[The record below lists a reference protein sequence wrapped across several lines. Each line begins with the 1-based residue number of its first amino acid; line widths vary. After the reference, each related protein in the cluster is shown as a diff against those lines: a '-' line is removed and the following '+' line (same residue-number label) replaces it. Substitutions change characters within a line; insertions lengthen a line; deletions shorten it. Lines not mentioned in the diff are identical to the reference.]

1 LAATPGGKP
10 DPSYYRRF
18 LQVRYVRGER
28 ASRRGILRP
37 MRLFVALEPSA
48 AARDA
53 LFAWTLEVVGDDP
66 ALRPVTP
73 EAQHVTLAFLG
84 ERASPDAAVEVV
96 EALEVDGVTGVRT
109 AGVLWRERVLS
120 LAVADQPTL
129 TALHDQLCD
138 ALDVVAQHRPFRP
151 HVTLARLRG
160 RRRPASRDL
169 PPAPV
174 LDLAPTGVVLLR
186 SHLDGAGGRPARY
199 EELARA
205 PVGWS

>member
-1 LAATPGGKP
+1 
-10 DPSYYRRF
+10 
-18 LQVRYVRGER
+18 
-28 ASRRGILRP
+28 

-53 LFAWTLEVVGDDP
+53 LSAWTLEVVGDDP
-66 ALRPVTP
+66 ALRPVAP

-84 ERASPDAAVEVV
+84 ELRSPDEVVEVV
-96 EALEVDGVTGVRT
+96 EGLEVGGVEDVRT
-109 AGVLWRERVLS
+109 AGVLWLARVLS
-120 LAVADQPTL
+120 IAVAHQPAL
-129 TALHDQLCD
+129 EALHDELCD
-138 ALDVVAQHRPFRP
+138 ALDVAPEHRPFRP
-151 HVTLARLRG
+151 HLTLARLRG

-174 LDLAPTGVVLLR
+174 LDLEPTGVVLLR

-205 PVGWS
+205 PVG